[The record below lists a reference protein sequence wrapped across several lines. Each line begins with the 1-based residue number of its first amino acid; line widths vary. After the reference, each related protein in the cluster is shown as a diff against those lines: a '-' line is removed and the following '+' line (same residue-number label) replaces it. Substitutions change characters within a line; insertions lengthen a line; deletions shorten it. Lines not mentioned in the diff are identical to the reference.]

1 MIDNETLYFILL
13 ICIVMCLAA
22 IGLFIG
28 DIVTMSKINKRL
40 EKFNKWYEEYE
51 KDKENKKLEIIKE
64 FEKWY
69 KENKDE

>member
-22 IGLFIG
+22 ISLFIG
-28 DIVTMSKINKRL
+28 DIVTMSKITKRL